1 MADPS
6 MTVLAATPPAKSLA
20 GADITASAVAFLTQA
35 RFEALSPRVLEISR
49 RCILDSTGLILSGLG
64 ASAISILA
72 DFAREQGGAEQ
83 AILLGHGPLR
93 VPVQVA
99 ARVLGTAG
107 HVHDFDD
114 TQVSHDPAH
123 VYGLLTHPSVPPFS
137 AALAISDMLGGVS
150 GRMFATAFNYGFE
163 LGCKISEWM
172 QPDHYLRGHHT
183 SGTVGTFSACAAAC
197 VMLDLDA
204 TATARALGIAGSFAA
219 GIRCNFG
226 TMTKPLHVGRAAENG
241 VLAALLAARGY
252 TADPT
257 VLDGPWGFPAV
268 LGGGFTPEKVAQGFG
283 NTWSIVDPGVSIK
296 PYPSG
301 ILTHQSMDMVKSLVL
316 RADIDPATVE
326 RIDFFAGDN
335 ILRPIRY
342 RVAKNELQA
351 KFSMAALI
359 AMLVLHR
366 DAGLAQFDDEVIS
379 APEFQDMQQRI
390 HTHADPAINALGFD
404 LIRSRIEVTLKNGQI
419 LKAEADT
426 RYRGGPSW
434 PLTDAELRGKY
445 DGCVSRLDPVLTD
458 RIAQAAL
465 GLVDAGSTAAFLDL
479 LRQAKVRS

>member
-1 MADPS
+1 
-6 MTVLAATPPAKSLA
+6 MTLLAAPSARTVPGS
-20 GADITASAVAFLTQA
+20 DITASAVDFLTQA
-35 RFEALSPRVLEISR
+35 RFEALSPDILEISR
-49 RCILDSTGLILSGLG
+49 RCLLDSAGLVLSGLG
-64 ASAISILA
+64 VPAIGILTG
-72 DFAREQGGAEQ
+72 FAREQGGAAQ
-83 AILLGHGPLR
+83 ALLLGEGDLR

-123 VYGLLTHPSVPPFS
+123 VYGLLTHPSIPPFS
-137 AALAISDMLGGVS
+137 AALAIADMLGGVS
-150 GRMFATAFNYGFE
+150 GQKFVTAFNYGFE

-197 VMLDLDA
+197 VLLDLDA

-241 VLAALLAARGY
+241 VLAAMLAARGY

-268 LGGGFTPEKVAQGFG
+268 LGGGFSPEKVTQGFG
-283 NTWSIVDPGVSIK
+283 RTWSIVNPGVSIK

-301 ILTHQSMDMVKSLVL
+301 ILTHQSMDMVKNLVL
-316 RADIDPATVE
+316 RENVDPATVE
-326 RIDFFAGDN
+326 RIDFYAGDN

-359 AMLVLHR
+359 SMLVLHR
-366 DAGLAQFDDEVIS
+366 DAGLAQFDDDVIA
-379 APEFQDMQQRI
+379 APAFQDMQQRVQ
-390 HTHADPAINALGFD
+390 THVDEEINAKGFD
-404 LIRSRIEVTLKNGQI
+404 LIRSRIEITLKDGRV

-434 PLTDAELRGKY
+434 PLSEADLREKY
-445 DGCVSRLDPVLTD
+445 DGCVSKLDTALTD
-458 RIAQAAL
+458 RIAKEVLNLTEAA
-465 GLVDAGSTAAFLDL
+465 STAPLLDL
-479 LRQAKVRS
+479 LRQAKVAA

>member
-1 MADPS
+1 
-6 MTVLAATPPAKSLA
+6 MTAHSAPIAKNA
-20 GADITASAVAFLTQA
+20 PTADITAAAVRFLTEA
-35 RFEALSPRVLEISR
+35 RFEALPADALAISR
-49 RCILDSTGLILSGLG
+49 RCLLDSAGLVLSGLG
-64 ASAISILA
+64 VPAINILA
-72 DFAREQGGAEQ
+72 GFAREQGGAPQ
-83 AILLGHGPLR
+83 ALLLGEGDLR

-137 AALAISDMLGGVS
+137 AALAISDMLGNVS
-150 GRMFATAFNYGFE
+150 GQKFVTAFNYGFE

-172 QPDHYLRGHHT
+172 QPNHYLRGHHT

-197 VMLDLDA
+197 ILLDLDA
-204 TATARALGIAGSFAA
+204 TATAHALGIAGSFAA

-257 VLDGPWGFPAV
+257 VLDGPWGFPSV
-268 LGGGFTPEKVAQGFG
+268 LGGGFSPEKVSQGFG
-283 NTWSIVDPGVSIK
+283 RTWSIVDPGVSIK

-301 ILTHQSMDMVKSLVL
+301 ILTHQSMDMVKNLVL
-316 RADIDPATVE
+316 RENVDPATVE
-326 RIDFFAGDN
+326 RIDFYAGDN

-359 AMLVLHR
+359 SMLVLHR
-366 DAGLAQFDDEVIS
+366 DAGLAQFDDKVIA
-379 APEFQDMQQRI
+379 APAFQDMQERV
-390 HTHADPAINALGFD
+390 HTHADAEINAMGFD
-404 LIRSRIEVTLKNGQI
+404 LIRSRVEITLKNGKV

-434 PLTDAELRGKY
+434 PLSDADLHAKY
-445 DGCVSRLDPVLTD
+445 DGCVSKLDPALTD
-458 RIAQAAL
+458 RIAGEVL
-465 GLVDAGSTAAFLDL
+465 GLAEAASTDPLLDL
-479 LRQAKVRS
+479 LRQARVRA